1 MDTHYPRILDCC
13 CKFGKMESR
22 LLFFLANLKAVYKW
36 SPARIPGW
44 TLGYGK
50 PCSCCSNYHRNEM
63 ISISVATTAYNT
75 SLLGLGYFQRRFN
88 TPTGYYWFIS
98 FPTVFMSHPK
108 VKILGGETQVIQ
120 GLCNFIIDCSAKAI
134 KDHGKF
140 WVAFSGE
147 KFIIIR
153 LEQCSIGLNFS
164 LVYKFLY

>member
-13 CKFGKMESR
+13 NDFSGKSLIVVANFVLLRKWNHAFCSFWQISR
-22 LLFFLANLKAVYKW
+22 RCTSDHPLEYQAGLWAMGNLVHA
-36 SPARIPGW
+36 
-44 TLGYGK
+44 
-50 PCSCCSNYHRNEM
+50 
-63 ISISVATTAYNT
+63 VATTAYNT
-75 SLLGLGYFQRRFN
+75 SLSLLLLGLGYFQRRFN

-147 KFIIIR
+147 KFIIIIR
-153 LEQCSIGLNFS
+153 L
-164 LVYKFLY
+164 